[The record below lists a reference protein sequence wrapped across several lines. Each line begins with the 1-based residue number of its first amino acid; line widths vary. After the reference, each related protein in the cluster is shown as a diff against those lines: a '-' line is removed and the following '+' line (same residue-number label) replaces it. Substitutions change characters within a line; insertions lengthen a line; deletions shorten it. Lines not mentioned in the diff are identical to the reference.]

1 MLFRISKSGLSLA
14 AFAVFTACQPQ
25 QTTSS
30 TPADS
35 TQALQLENDRLKQ
48 ENDSLE
54 KLLESERMTPR
65 SEMPPTAL
73 PLPADTAAK
82 L

>member
-1 MLFRISKSGLSLA
+1 MIHRISHLLLFLLGCTLSI
-14 AFAVFTACQPQ
+14 ACQPQ
-25 QTTSS
+25 QTTSA

-48 ENDSLE
+48 ENDSLT

-65 SEMPPTAL
+65 TEMPPTIS
-73 PLPADTAAK
+73 PLPADSAAT

>member
-1 MLFRISKSGLSLA
+1 MTYRISQILILLLGYAL
-14 AFAVFTACQPQ
+14 FVACQPQ
-25 QTTSS
+25 QTTST

-65 SEMPPTAL
+65 SEMPPTTS
-73 PLPADTAAK
+73 PPSADSTAK

>member
-1 MLFRISKSGLSLA
+1 MTHRIPQILLLLLTCALS
-14 AFAVFTACQPQ
+14 VACQPQ
-25 QTTSS
+25 QSTSIN
-30 TPADS
+30 PADS

-65 SEMPPTAL
+65 SEMPPTAPTL
-73 PLPADTAAK
+73 PDSAAK

>member
-1 MLFRISKSGLSLA
+1 MTRRISQIVLVLLGCALS
-14 AFAVFTACQPQ
+14 VACQPQ
-25 QTTSS
+25 QTASS

-35 TQALQLENDRLKQ
+35 TQALQLENDKLKQ

-65 SEMPPTAL
+65 AEMPPSAP
-73 PLPADTAAK
+73 PLAADTAAK